1 MNIDW
6 NAQEYLQ
13 DFSFV
18 PRYGEDVLNLL
29 DAHAGSHVIDLGC
42 GNGMLTKRLSEMG
55 LNVTGIDASED
66 MLGIARSRYPE
77 LAIPLLVRSERIL
90 S

>member
-29 DAHAGSHVIDLGC
+29 DAHAGTWAVETEC
-42 GNGMLTKRLSEMG
+42 
-55 LNVTGIDASED
+55 
-66 MLGIARSRYPE
+66 
-77 LAIPLLVRSERIL
+77 
-90 S
+90 